1 MTQFISHSPWYIY
14 VFCVLVALSL
24 TALLYFRSKGNKEVP
39 PLLLITLHITRFFSV
54 LLVLLLLCDFFFKTI
69 RRENEKPL
77 LIIAFDNSSS
87 MRSGKDSTA
96 VSAFV
101 DKDLQEIKKALG
113 ETFDINTILFGE
125 DVQTADKPNFKEK
138 ETDFEVLFQHLE
150 ERYANRNVGATVI
163 FSDGIQN
170 KGAVPL
176 SLAER
181 AGYPVY
187 CMASGDTTEFRDL
200 KITKVSHNQMAYL
213 GNVFPVDVFIQ
224 AAQLKGKTAV
234 LKLMQNGVE
243 KARSTIN
250 ISSDQFSSTIG
261 FTLNAENT
269 GINVYSAR
277 LDVLEEENNSINNVQ
292 EFVVEVQD
300 KRQKILLLCQAPH
313 PDVNALKESLLGNPA
328 YELETRF
335 TDEFNGN
342 LKSYSLLILHGP
354 GSAQKPLVEQCQEQG
369 LPFLIIR
376 PGSSDVFPGLRL
388 NGNVNRYNDSE
399 PLVNKSFSLFSIKP
413 ELQNFLE
420 ICPAVKCVFGKHLL
434 SNSSTS
440 LLYQKIGSVE
450 TSEPLFLFNENSG
463 IKSACFNGDGLWTWK
478 MRDFAEHENH
488 TLFNELIFA
497 SIHYLSV
504 KNDKSQFRLRYPKVV
519 NENEV
524 VEMEAEVYN
533 KSYEAI
539 QSAEVNMVL
548 RNSKKESFNY
558 SFSSNGRYY
567 QANLGQLP
575 PDTYEFTATSKA
587 GDELQQKSGKLLV
600 REMNLERMNL
610 VANHGLLYQL
620 AKRSGG
626 QLYAMNNSKA
636 LIKDLLE
643 KKEFKTIT
651 YSVSSLNR
659 LIDWPLLFFVLLILL
674 GLEWS
679 IRKRYLSI

>member
-14 VFCVLVALSL
+14 IFCVLVAMGF
-24 TALLYFRSKGNKEVP
+24 TALLYFRSKYNKEVP
-39 PLLLITLHITRFFSV
+39 PFLLITLQISRFITS

-69 RRENEKPL
+69 KRQNERPL
-77 LIIAFDNSSS
+77 LVLAVDNSSS

-96 VSAFV
+96 VSSFV
-101 DKDLQEIKKALG
+101 EQGLQDIKKALG
-113 ETFDINTILFGE
+113 ETFDVSAVLFGE
-125 DVQTADKPNFKEK
+125 DVRMDGKPDFKEK
-138 ETDFEVLFQHLE
+138 ETDFELLFQHLE
-150 ERYANRNVGATVI
+150 ERYANRNVGAAVI

-170 KGAVPL
+170 KGAIPL
-176 SLAER
+176 SYAER
-181 AGYPVY
+181 AGFPVY
-187 CMASGDTTEFRDL
+187 CIASGDTTEFRDL
-200 KITKVSHNQMAYL
+200 KITKVSHNQIAYL
-213 GNVFPVDVFIQ
+213 GNVFPVDVFVQ
-224 AAQLKGKTAV
+224 ATQLKGKTAV

-243 KARSTIN
+243 KARSTVS

-261 FTLNAENT
+261 FTLNAET
-269 GINVYSAR
+269 IGINVYSTR
-277 LDVLEEENNSINNVQ
+277 LDVLNEENNSINNTQ

-313 PDVNALKESLLGNPA
+313 PDVNAIKESLLGNPA

-335 TDEFNGN
+335 TGEFNGN

-376 PGSSDVFPGLRL
+376 PGSNDVFPGLRL

-399 PLVNKSFSLFSIKP
+399 PVVNKSFSLFSIKP

-488 TLFNELIFA
+488 DLFNELIFA
-497 SIHYLSV
+497 SVHYLSV
-504 KNDKSQFRLRYPKVV
+504 KNDKSQFRLRYPKII
-519 NENEV
+519 NENEI

-575 PDTYEFTATSKA
+575 PDAYEFTATSKA
-587 GDELQQKSGKLLV
+587 GNELLQKSGKLLV
-600 REMNLERMNL
+600 REMNVEKMNR

-626 QLYAMNNSKA
+626 QVYSMNDSKA
-636 LIKDLLE
+636 LMKDLLG
-643 KKEFKTIT
+643 KKEIKTIT

-659 LIDWPLLFFVLLILL
+659 LIDWPLLFFVLLITL
-674 GLEWS
+674 GLEWG